1 MRKILLAVLVLSV
14 LTLGGCSKSPKAD
27 YGVRDGVIFNGK
39 NTVQCTM
46 HKGYAA
52 EGVLQATGD
61 PIEITW
67 HSNFDDCSNNTAGIM
82 STDVAKDGDYS
93 YFVMYLG
100 TEFVVHKED
109 NGHMNCAYL
118 RMDQQTAQDANVVLQ
133 SIKTQ
138 MEGLHL
144 SDEYTTCSLDDTV
157 FVSGV
162 ECEARPSGLTA
173 PGQFVVQKGTVQT
186 TSSVDVNDATVGFI
200 SQGGFDYYQFG
211 EYCVKA
217 VTGYD
222 ISPYVTF
229 VSKSK

>member
-1 MRKILLAVLVLSV
+1 MRRVLLVALVLSA
-14 LTLGGCSKSPKAD
+14 LTLGGCSKAPKAD
-27 YGVRDGVIFNGK
+27 YGVRDGVLFNGK
-39 NTVQCTM
+39 NTLNCTM

-52 EGVLQATGD
+52 EGLLQATGD
-61 PIEITW
+61 TIEFKW
-67 HSNFDDCSNNTAGIM
+67 HNNFDDCGNNSAGIM
-82 STDVAKDGDYS
+82 STDVAKDGDFS

-100 TEFVVHKED
+100 TEYVVHQESD
-109 NGHMNCAYL
+109 GHMNCAYL
-118 RMDQQTAQDANVVLQ
+118 RMNQETAQDSSVVLQ
-133 SIKTQ
+133 SIESQ
-138 MEGLHL
+138 MTGLQL
-144 SDEYTTCSLDDTV
+144 SDEYTTCTLDDVV

-173 PGQFVVQKGTVQT
+173 PGQFIVQKGSVQT
-186 TSSVDVNDATVGFI
+186 TSTVDVNGVTVGFI

-229 VSKSK
+229 VNKSK